1 MTAITTATPTPL
13 TRTID
18 GTEVPVAGTYGLD
31 VAHSSVGFSVRHL
44 MVSKTKGR
52 FDDFAGTITIADDP
66 LESSVEVQIQVASVD
81 TRDEAR
87 DGHLRSADFFDAE
100 AFPTITYRSTKVTPA
115 GKGTWTVEGQ
125 LTVRGV
131 THAVP
136 LTVSFEGGAR
146 DPWGGA
152 RVGFTAHTE
161 LDREAFGLT
170 WNQALETGGVLVG
183 KQVKIDIEAEA
194 IQQ

>member
-1 MTAITTATPTPL
+1 MTAITTPTPL

-18 GTEVPVAGTYGLD
+18 GAEVPVAGTYVLD
-31 VAHSSVGFSVRHL
+31 VAHSSIGFSVRHL

-52 FDDFAGTITIADDP
+52 FDDFAGTVTIADDP
-66 LESSVEVQIQVASVD
+66 LDSSVAVEIQVASVD
-81 TRDEAR
+81 TRDETR
-87 DGHLRSADFFDAE
+87 DEHLRSPDFFDAE
-100 AFPTITYRSTKVTPA
+100 AFPTITYRSTSVTPA
-115 GKGTWTVEGQ
+115 GRGTWTVEGE
-125 LTVRGV
+125 LSVRGV
-131 THAVP
+131 SHAVP

-152 RVGFTAHTE
+152 RVGFTAHAE